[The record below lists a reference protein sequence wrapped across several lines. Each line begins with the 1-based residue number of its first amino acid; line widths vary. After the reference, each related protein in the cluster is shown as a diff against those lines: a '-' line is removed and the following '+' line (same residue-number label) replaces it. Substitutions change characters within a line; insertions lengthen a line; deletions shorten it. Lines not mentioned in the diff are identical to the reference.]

1 MINLLPPDTKKTI
14 SYARRNTVLLRASL
28 AMVGVIGGV
37 LLLLGVGHFYLA
49 TSTARYEK
57 DIAALQASLKD
68 QNIDSIKQQMQ
79 DLSSSVN
86 LALKVLSQEILF
98 SKLLRQA
105 GTVMPAGSSL
115 STIEISNVEGGIDIT
130 AGVDNYQVGTQVQ
143 VNLADP
149 NNKLF
154 KKVDLV
160 SVTCNNQGNNGYPC
174 SAKLRALFGDNS
186 PYLFI
191 NNEAGN

>member
-1 MINLLPPDTKKTI
+1 MINLLPPDTKNTI
-14 SYARRNTVLLRASL
+14 LYARRNTLLLRACL
-28 AMVGVIGGV
+28 AMVAVIGGV
-37 LLLLGVGHFYLA
+37 FLLLGFGHFYLA

-57 DIAALQASLKD
+57 DIATLNASLQE
-68 QNIDSIKQQMQ
+68 QNIDQTKAQIQ
-79 DLSSSVN
+79 DLSGSVN

-115 STIEISNVEGGIDIT
+115 SSIEIGDVEGGIDIT
-130 AGVDNYQVGTQVQ
+130 AGVENYQVGTQVQ

-160 SVTCNNQGNNGYPC
+160 SVSCNSQGSGTYPC
-174 SAKLRALFGDNS
+174 SARLRALFGDNS

>member
-14 SYARRNTVLLRASL
+14 LYARRNTMLLRACL

-37 LLLLGVGHFYLA
+37 LVLLGFGHFYLA
-49 TSTARYEK
+49 STTARYEK
-57 DIAALQASLKD
+57 DIVALQATLQE
-68 QNIDSIKQQMQ
+68 QNIDQTKQQIQ
-79 DLSSSVN
+79 DLSGSVN

-115 STIEISNVEGGIDIT
+115 STIEISDVEGGIDIT
-130 AGVDNYQVGTQVQ
+130 AGVNSYQVGTQVQ

-160 SVTCNNQGNNGYPC
+160 SVTCNAQGSGSYPC
-174 SAKLRALFGDNS
+174 SARLRALFGDNS

-191 NNEAGN
+191 NNEVPN